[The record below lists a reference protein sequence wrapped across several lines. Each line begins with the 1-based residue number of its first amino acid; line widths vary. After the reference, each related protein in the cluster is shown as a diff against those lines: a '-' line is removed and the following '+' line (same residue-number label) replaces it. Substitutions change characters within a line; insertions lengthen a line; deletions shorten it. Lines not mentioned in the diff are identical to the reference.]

1 MQPVNPPE
9 ATFSEGDFLGGLNG
23 YANGASDF
31 GVTGDG
37 HRCVMLEAATQS
49 LSVVGN
55 VMLVINW
62 FEELNRLVPTD
73 P

>member
-1 MQPVNPPE
+1 M
-9 ATFSEGDFLGGLNG
+9 NG